1 MEKWI
6 DTHAH
11 YGHKLFERDRAAA
24 IKRQKENVKYIF
36 EVGTDT
42 RSNDATI
49 KLANEYDFIY
59 TIIGYFPTSVKELLD
74 ENIKK
79 QFEDLAKKDIVKA
92 IGEIGLDYHWEKDK
106 PSLQRDM
113 FRYQIEFANSI
124 NKPICV
130 HSRDAEK
137 DTLDIL
143 SNYSD
148 IKGVIHCYSY
158 GIETAKK
165 LLNQNFYFGIGGT
178 YTYKGNSYAKDVIKY
193 LPIENIVLETDA
205 PYLTPNPRRKLRNE
219 SNYIEFVIELISEIK
234 NIEKEEVIKI
244 TNQNA
249 KKLFNI

>member
-11 YGHKLFERDRAAA
+11 YNHKLFERDRDAAL
-24 IKRQKENVKYIF
+24 KRQLENVQYIF

-42 RSNDATI
+42 FYNEASV
-49 KLANEYDFIY
+49 KLAENYDFVY
-59 TIIGYFPTSVKELLD
+59 SIIGYFPTSVKELLD
-74 ENIKK
+74 NNTKTKFEN
-79 QFEDLAKKDIVKA
+79 LAKQDIVKA

-130 HSRDAEK
+130 HSREAEK
-137 DTLDIL
+137 DTLDII
-143 SNYSD
+143 NDYSD
-148 IKGVIHCYSY
+148 VKGVIHCYSY
-158 GIETAKK
+158 GVDTAKK
-165 LLNQNFYFGIGGT
+165 LLNKEFYFGIGGT
-178 YTYKGNSYAKDVIKY
+178 YTYKGNLVAREVIEY

-219 SNYIEFVIELISEIK
+219 SNYIEFVIDYISNVKGID
-234 NIEKEEVIKI
+234 KEEIIRI
-244 TNQNA
+244 TNENA
-249 KKLFNI
+249 IRLFNL

>member
-11 YGHKLFERDRAAA
+11 YNHKLFARDRDAAL
-24 IKRQKENVKYIF
+24 KRQLENVQYIF

-42 RSNDATI
+42 FYNEASV
-49 KLANEYDFIY
+49 KLAENYDFIY
-59 TIIGYFPTSVKELLD
+59 SIIGYFPTSVKELLD
-74 ENIKK
+74 NNTKAKFEN
-79 QFEDLAKKDIVKA
+79 LAKQDIVKA

-106 PSLQRDM
+106 PSLQRDL

-143 SNYSD
+143 NDYSD
-148 IKGVIHCYSY
+148 VKGVIHCYSY
-158 GIETAKK
+158 GVDTAKK
-165 LLNQNFYFGIGGT
+165 LLNKEFYFGIGGT
-178 YTYKGNSYAKDVIKY
+178 YTYKGNLVAREVIEY

-219 SNYIEFVIELISEIK
+219 SNYIEFVIDYISNVKGID
-234 NIEKEEVIKI
+234 KEEIIRI
-244 TNQNA
+244 TNENA
-249 KKLFNI
+249 IRLFNL